1 MNLKT
6 SVTLAQTDRYRF
18 EIDFGEAIVP
28 LGVDE
33 PPPIGDGEGPAPEQ
47 LLAASVGYCL
57 AASLFFALTK
67 YRQDGG
73 GITASAECTVERNEA
88 GRLRITAI
96 DVELRLAADVATL
109 HQAHLERALTQFE
122 NFCTVSESVKSG
134 IPVKV
139 SVSDCSGIPLNPA

>member
-1 MNLKT
+1 MNLKP

-18 EIDFGEAIVP
+18 EIDFGEAIAP

-47 LLAASVGYCL
+47 MLAASVGYCL
-57 AASLFFALTK
+57 AASLFFALSK
-67 YRQDGG
+67 FKQDAG
-73 GITASAECTVERNEA
+73 GITSRASCTIERNA
-88 GRLRITAI
+88 DNRLRITEIQVDITLGA
-96 DVELRLAADVATL
+96 EAA
-109 HQAHLERALTQFE
+109 QLEHMDRILSQFE

-139 SVSDCSGIPLNPA
+139 SVSDRAGTPLKQA